1 MSGDF
6 FSRQREF
13 LEKRE
18 KKVMEQRKVKEM
30 REEQE
35 YQEILNARKQAVQSA
50 SGKQPQRPQEPMEE
64 KAALLVGI
72 NREEELVYRMQQDIE
87 RRRKQAYIKLTQDK
101 HVAKPKTPTAT
112 KKKENIKLTFSDPTL
127 IEPSIQADITVD
139 PCTT

>member
-35 YQEILNARKQAVQSA
+35 YQEILNARKQAVHSA

-101 HVAKPKTPTAT
+101 HVAKPKTPNTT

-127 IEPSIQADITVD
+127 IEPSIQPDITVD

>member
-50 SGKQPQRPQEPMEE
+50 SGKQTQRPQEPMEE
-64 KAALLVGI
+64 KAAPLGI

-87 RRRKQAYIKLTQDK
+87 RRRKQAYIKLTQNK
-101 HVAKPKTPTAT
+101 PEAKPKTPTMT
-112 KKKENIKLTFSDPTL
+112 KKKENIKLKFCDPTL
-127 IEPSIQADITVD
+127 IEPNQADITVD
-139 PCTT
+139 PCTS